1 MTTTARDDMS
11 SFFDGLPEK
20 EASKFNGFAG
30 NVIDRQSEHRN
41 AQSVAAA
48 LADKTARLYLFAEEK
63 AIYRPGTPPDPL
75 FSVSEAKTLGALET
89 EVVLLGWARE
99 GPRLAATLSASAV
112 GESDGFRVLDLR
124 SLAMEGAMPPDHL
137 GAFAQARSLSSW
149 HQRHQFCANC
159 GTKTEMVSGGYRRD
173 CAACKT
179 QHFPRTDPVA
189 IMLVIKG
196 ERCIMA
202 RKPMF
207 VPGMYACLAG
217 FIEPGETIE
226 DAVRRETREE
236 SGIAVGRVRY
246 FASQPWPFPS
256 TLMIGCHCE
265 ALSEEITRDEAELED
280 CRWFERA
287 DVRRMIAGTHPD
299 GLMLTNPIAIGNRII
314 SAWATADG

>member
-1 MTTTARDDMS
+1 MS
-11 SFFDGLPEK
+11 SFFEGLPDK
-20 EASKFNGFAG
+20 EASTFNGFAG

-41 AQSVAAA
+41 AQSVSAA
-48 LADKTARLYLFAEEK
+48 LADSTARLYLFAGEK

-75 FSVSEAKTLGALET
+75 FDVKDAEKLGALET
-89 EVVLLGWARE
+89 DVVLLGWAKD
-99 GPRLAATLSASAV
+99 GPRLAATLPATTV
-112 GESDGFRVLDLR
+112 DESNGFRILDLR

-137 GAFAQARSLSSW
+137 GAFAQARSLSFW

-159 GTKTEMVSGGYRRD
+159 GTKTAMVSGGYRRD
-173 CAACKT
+173 CAACNT

-196 ERCIMA
+196 ERCVLG

-207 VPGMYACLAG
+207 ATGQFACLAG

-236 SGIAVGRVRY
+236 SGIVVGRVRY

-265 ALSEEITRDEAELED
+265 ALSEEITRDETELED
-280 CRWFERA
+280 CRWFER
-287 DVRRMIAGTHPD
+287 DEVRRMIAGNHPG
-299 GLMLTNPIAIGNRII
+299 GLKLTNPIAIGYRIAA
-314 SAWATADG
+314 AWAMADG

>member
-1 MTTTARDDMS
+1 MS
-11 SFFDGLPEK
+11 SFFEGLPDK
-20 EASKFNGFAG
+20 EASTFNGFAG

-41 AQSVAAA
+41 AQSVSAA
-48 LADKTARLYLFAEEK
+48 LADKTARLYLFAGEK
-63 AIYRPGTPPDPL
+63 AICQAGTPPNPL
-75 FSVSEAKTLGALET
+75 FGVKEAEKLGALDT
-89 EVVLLGWARE
+89 DVVLLGWAKE
-99 GPRLAATLSASAV
+99 GPRLAATLPATAV
-112 GESDGFRVLDLR
+112 DEGDGFRIVDLR

-137 GAFAQARSLSSW
+137 GAFAQARSLSYW

-159 GTKTEMVSGGYRRD
+159 GAKTEMVSGGYRRD

-189 IMLVIKG
+189 IMLVING
-196 ERCIMA
+196 ERCVLG

-207 VPGMYACLAG
+207 ATGQFACLAG

-236 SGIAVGRVRY
+236 SGIVVGRVRY

-265 ALSEEITRDEAELED
+265 ALSDKITVDETELED

-287 DVRRMIAGTHPD
+287 EVRRMIAGTHPD
-299 GLMLTNPIAIGNRII
+299 GLKLTNPIAIGYRIAA
-314 SAWATADG
+314 AWAMTDG

>member
-1 MTTTARDDMS
+1 MS
-11 SFFDGLPEK
+11 SFFEGLPDK
-20 EASKFNGFAG
+20 EASTFNGFAG

-41 AQSVAAA
+41 ALSVSAA
-48 LADKTARLYLFAEEK
+48 LADKTARLYLFAGEK
-63 AIYRPGTPPDPL
+63 AICRAGTPPNPL
-75 FSVSEAKTLGALET
+75 FGVKEAEKLGALDT
-89 EVVLLGWARE
+89 DVVLLGWAKE
-99 GPRLAATLSASAV
+99 GPRLAATLPATAV
-112 GESDGFRVLDLR
+112 DEGDGFRIVDLR

-137 GAFAQARSLSSW
+137 GAFAQARSLSYW

-159 GTKTEMVSGGYRRD
+159 GAKTEMVSGGYRRD

-189 IMLVIKG
+189 IMLVING
-196 ERCIMA
+196 ERCVLG

-207 VPGMYACLAG
+207 ATGQFACLAG

-236 SGIAVGRVRY
+236 SGIVVGRVRY

-265 ALSEEITRDEAELED
+265 ALSDKITVDETELED

-287 DVRRMIAGTHPD
+287 EVRRMIAGTHPD
-299 GLMLTNPIAIGNRII
+299 GLKLTNPIAIGYRIAA
-314 SAWATADG
+314 AWAMTDG

>member
-1 MTTTARDDMS
+1 MS
-11 SFFDGLPEK
+11 SFFEGLPDK
-20 EASKFNGFAG
+20 EASTFNGFAG

-41 AQSVAAA
+41 AQSVSAA
-48 LADKTARLYLFAEEK
+48 LADKTARLYLFAGEK
-63 AIYRPGTPPDPL
+63 AICQAGTPPNPL
-75 FSVSEAKTLGALET
+75 FGVKEAEKLGALDT
-89 EVVLLGWARE
+89 DVVLLGWAKE
-99 GPRLAATLSASAV
+99 GPRLAATLPATAV
-112 GESDGFRVLDLR
+112 DEGDGFRIVDLR

-137 GAFAQARSLSSW
+137 GAFAQARSLSYW

-159 GTKTEMVSGGYRRD
+159 GAKTEMVSGGYRRD

-189 IMLVIKG
+189 IMLVING
-196 ERCIMA
+196 ERCVLG

-207 VPGMYACLAG
+207 ATGQFACLAG

-236 SGIAVGRVRY
+236 SGIVVGRVRY

-265 ALSEEITRDEAELED
+265 ALSEKITVDETELED

-287 DVRRMIAGTHPD
+287 EVRRMIAGTHPD
-299 GLMLTNPIAIGNRII
+299 GLKLTNPIAIGYRIAA
-314 SAWATADG
+314 AWAMTDG